1 MFADKKYLHLDNA
14 VDLFILRAYDV
25 FPPEWLRSLS
35 RIERAVFNVLIGR
48 LIHKNGY
55 AATTDQMLREL
66 RADMEKIV
74 GYPNSWSRIE
84 RALFNLLVGR
94 LVSNSGY
101 VSITNQMLPE
111 FRDDIEGVVG
121 YWRQ

>member
-35 RIERAVFNVLIGR
+35 RIERAVFNVLMGR

-55 AATTDQMLREL
+55 AATTDPMLSEL

-84 RALFNLLVGR
+84 RILFNLLVGR
-94 LVSNSGY
+94 LVNRSGY
-101 VSITNQMLPE
+101 VPIANEMLPE
-111 FRDDIEGVVG
+111 FRDDVEAVVG
-121 YWRQ
+121 YWQ

>member
-1 MFADKKYLHLDNA
+1 MLADRNYLHLDNA

-25 FPPEWLRSLS
+25 FTPEWLRSLS
-35 RIERAVFNVLIGR
+35 RIERAVFNVLLGR

-74 GYPNSWSRIE
+74 GYPDSWSRIE
-84 RALFNLLVGR
+84 RALFNLLVSR
-94 LVSNSGY
+94 LIRRSGY
-101 VSITNQMLPE
+101 VSIANQMLPE
-111 FRDDIEGVVG
+111 LRDDIEAVVG
-121 YWRQ
+121 YWR

>member
-1 MFADKKYLHLDNA
+1 MFVNKNYLHFDNA
-14 VDLFILRAYDV
+14 VDLFILRAYEV

-84 RALFNLLVGR
+84 RILFNLLVGR
-94 LVSNSGY
+94 LINRSGY
-101 VSITNQMLPE
+101 VSIANEMLPE
-111 FRDDIEGVVG
+111 FREDIEAVVG
-121 YWRQ
+121 YWQ

>member
-1 MFADKKYLHLDNA
+1 MFADHKNLHMVNA

-74 GYPNSWSRIE
+74 GYSNSWSRIE

-94 LVSNSGY
+94 LVSKSGY

-111 FRDDIEGVVG
+111 FREDIEAVVG
-121 YWRQ
+121 YWK